1 MMPQASGRRG
11 GPGGGG
17 PASQRSQ
24 SVDRGVMQRHGH
36 RHGHHGHHHG
46 HHGHDHNAHHD
57 IFSHFDQPASAAAA
71 AAAPGPS
78 RAQASPLHYTQGS
91 PNGRAASPAPFNPSP
106 QGFVDPQRFA
116 GGGAGG
122 GGGIRFSPNALSNSA
137 SFAQFG
143 SPPNGGGSVG
153 SPLSLTAPQF
163 SMSPQQQQ
171 QQQQQNLLQSPLR
184 PGTSASDSS
193 DDGAGFLEVGV
204 AEDPNPRF
212 RPTMEDAHVVR
223 LGDDWLHQD
232 AAATA
237 RGGALASPQRSPMG
251 ATGRRAASLD
261 WGSPTAAVSPTR
273 RGGAGAGTGGS
284 TQFPQHSTQGGSRV
298 KSGYFAIY
306 DGHGGRE
313 AVDYIERHLHRQVAR
328 QLREGNH
335 PARALEAAFLDT
347 DKAMLARGEY
357 NESGS
362 TVASALIRPS
372 TSRAGQRD
380 LFVANVGDA
389 RAVVAVHAAGA
400 DGSGAGAN
408 SNARS
413 KLNIN
418 GGGASLKAVRLSRD
432 HTPNDPAE
440 ADRVRRAGG
449 AVFRGRVDGQL
460 AVSRALGICVRV
472 SCATVL
478 SSLRFPSRSRAGS
491 ELTPQPRE

>member
-1 MMPQASGRRG
+1 
-11 GPGGGG
+11 
-17 PASQRSQ
+17 
-24 SVDRGVMQRHGH
+24 
-36 RHGHHGHHHG
+36 
-46 HHGHDHNAHHD
+46 
-57 IFSHFDQPASAAAA
+57 
-71 AAAPGPS
+71 
-78 RAQASPLHYTQGS
+78 
-91 PNGRAASPAPFNPSP
+91 
-106 QGFVDPQRFA
+106 
-116 GGGAGG
+116 
-122 GGGIRFSPNALSNSA
+122 
-137 SFAQFG
+137 
-143 SPPNGGGSVG
+143 
-153 SPLSLTAPQF
+153 
-163 SMSPQQQQ
+163 MSPQQQQ
-171 QQQQQNLLQSPLR
+171 QHLQSPLR
-184 PGTSASDSS
+184 PATSASDSS

-237 RGGALASPQRSPMG
+237 RGGALASPQRSPVRGAGGG

-261 WGSPTAAVSPTR
+261 WGSPSAASPTR
-273 RGGAGAGTGGS
+273 RGAGAGGS
-284 TQFPQHSTQGGSRV
+284 TQFPQHEAQGGSRV

-389 RAVVAVHAAGA
+389 RAVVAVHAASA

-413 KLNIN
+413 N
-418 GGGASLKAVRLSRD
+418 GGGAPLKAVRLSRD

-460 AVSRALGICVRV
+460 AVSRAMGDHALRRSGVSALPHQQHLPLTRDHKFMIVACDGLWDVITDQYDDTPRSAVR
-472 SCATVL
+472 T
-478 SSLRFPSRSRAGS
+478 
-491 ELTPQPRE
+491 